1 MNRGIISRAP
11 QRTPALVCWCFAA
24 LVACSA
30 ATAKGPGD
38 GFNPGANGNVTR
50 IGTQADGKLLVSGE
64 FGYIGGGQ
72 GIRFARLHADGRFD
86 SSFITDINGT
96 VTGTAQ
102 LDDGRVLV
110 HGFFTQVDGVERFGL
125 AMLGTDGKLDPSFT
139 LATANFGESV
149 TGFARQKDGKIVVA
163 GSFSQL
169 GDKATWA
176 VARLNADGSL
186 DETFATPF
194 NHPDW
199 NGGLADAV
207 AVQPDGKIIVV
218 GYFEPADGSTPL
230 AVARLNADGTLDD
243 SFAALPD
250 EVAGALYFSIRRVAV
265 QGDGGIVMGG
275 AIAFDFDGTSWSG
288 LLRLQPDGTLDTGYT
303 PLPDGAVDDLV
314 VHPDGRAVIAGP
326 FTEVDGQPQARIARL
341 RLDGSLDPTF
351 DAQAN
356 AAVRAIGLQGDG
368 KLVLGGSFSQVDGMG
383 RSRLARLERDGSLE
397 VDFIAGADSI
407 YPGLDGEAR
416 CLLLQPDGAL
426 LAGCGFSYVGSEARE
441 MARLRP
447 DGSIDPTF
455 NAPAFL
461 PAFNNAVSLM
471 ALQPDGRVVIGGRF
485 TSVDGNARHGFARL
499 MADGTL
505 DAAFAPADWSTGNN
519 GRVFALALQPDGKIL
534 MAGYYNVGDAPLTAR
549 IARYNTDGTI
559 DAGFVAPV
567 VDSTID
573 AMVVQ
578 PDGRILIAGFFSTV
592 NGTPRPAL
600 ARLHGDGSLDESFVP
615 ALDADGSVVQTLQLQ
630 PDGSIL
636 VAGNFSIGGTGTPIA
651 RLHDDGSLDT
661 SFQAPVID
669 GSVLTLA
676 LQTDGALAIGGTFRS
691 IGGVRRLGFARLHAD
706 GSLDTASNVAIG
718 MVTALAQQQDGK
730 LFAAGAFADVDGLPR
745 LNIVRLRSDGA
756 AVQTLSSNSAG
767 TLTWTLGGSMPA
779 IDQTVFDLSLDGT
792 SWTRLGE
799 GTRLV
804 DGFQLA
810 GASLPRETGMW
821 VRAQGIARGGEGGTA
836 NGSSSLLESV
846 ARIRLPA
853 TTAVFTVTQQAG
865 AGGQLDPSSPLSA
878 DEGAIVELTVLP
890 DAGHALQAI
899 TGCGGVLDGLV
910 YRTAPLIAD
919 CIVSATFTT
928 VQMQIF
934 ADDFEGGDL

>member
-11 QRTPALVCWCFAA
+11 QRTLALVWCFAA
-24 LVACSA
+24 LIAWSA
-30 ATAKGPGD
+30 AIAKGPGD

-64 FGYIGGGQ
+64 FSYIGGGQ

-86 SSFITDINGT
+86 ASFITDINGP
-96 VTGTAQ
+96 VTGSVQ

-125 AMLGTDGKLDPSFT
+125 AMLGADGKLDPGFT
-139 LATANFGESV
+139 LATASFSESV
-149 TGFARQKDGKIVVA
+149 TGFARQKDGKIVVV

-186 DETFATPF
+186 DETFAAPF
-194 NHPDW
+194 NNSGW
-199 NGGLADAV
+199 NGGLADVV
-207 AVQPDGKIIVV
+207 ALQPDGKIIVV
-218 GYFEPADGSTPL
+218 GYFEPANGNAPL
-230 AVARLNADGTLDD
+230 AVVRLNADGTLDE
-243 SFAALPD
+243 SFAPLPD
-250 EVAGALYFSIRRVAV
+250 EVAGALFFSLRRVAV
-265 QGDGGIVMGG
+265 QGDGGIVLGG

-288 LLRLQPDGTLDTGYT
+288 LLRLQPDGTLDTSYT
-303 PLPDGAVDDLV
+303 PMPNGAVDDLV

-326 FTEVDGQPQARIARL
+326 FTDVDGQPQARIARL
-341 RLDGSLDPTF
+341 LLDGSVDPTF

-368 KLVLGGSFSQVDGMG
+368 KIVLGGSFSQVDGVG

-407 YPGLDGEAR
+407 YPGFDGQPR
-416 CLLLQPDGAL
+416 CLLLQTDGAL

-447 DGSIDPTF
+447 DGSIDPAF
-455 NAPAFL
+455 NAPTFL
-461 PAFNNAVSLM
+461 PAFNNSVSLM
-471 ALQPDGRVVIGGRF
+471 ALQPDGRIVIGGNF
-485 TSVDGNARHGFARL
+485 TSVDGTARYGFARL
-499 MADGTL
+499 LADGSL
-505 DAAFAPADWSTGNN
+505 DAAFAPADWSAGNN
-519 GRVFALALQPDGKIL
+519 GSLHALALQPDGRIL
-534 MAGYYNVGDAPLTAR
+534 MAGYYTVGNEPLTPH
-549 IARYNTDGTI
+549 IARYDANGTL
-559 DAGFVAPV
+559 DASFVAPA
-567 VDSTID
+567 VDSSID

-600 ARLHGDGSLDESFVP
+600 ARLLADGSLDTSFVTGVE
-615 ALDADGSVVQTLQLQ
+615 ADGGVIQTLQLQ
-630 PDGSIL
+630 PDGKIL
-636 VAGNFSIGGTGTPIA
+636 IAGNFSLPGASAPIA
-651 RLHDDGSLDT
+651 RLHSDGSVD
-661 SFQAPVID
+661 SGFQPPAID

-676 LQTDGALAIGGTFRS
+676 LQTDGSLAIGGTFRH
-691 IGGVRRLGFARLHAD
+691 IGGVRRLNFARLHAD
-706 GSLDTASNVAIG
+706 GSLDTTSDVAIG
-718 MVTALAQQQDGK
+718 LVTALAQQQDGK
-730 LFAAGAFADVDGLPR
+730 LFAAGTFAEVDGLPR
-745 LNIVRLRSDGA
+745 LNIVRLRASGA

-767 TLTWTLGGSMPA
+767 SLTWTLGGSMPA
-779 IDQTVFDLSLDGT
+779 IDQAMFDLSLDGI

-799 GTRLV
+799 GARLA

-810 GASLPRETGMW
+810 AAPLPRETGVW

-836 NGSSSLLESV
+836 NGSSSLFESV

-853 TTAVFTVTQQAG
+853 ATAMFTVTPQAG

-878 DEGAIVELTVLP
+878 DEGAIVELTVVP
-890 DAGHALQAI
+890 DAGYAVQAI
-899 TGCGGVLDGLV
+899 TGCGGALDGLV

-919 CIVSATFTT
+919 CTVSATFST
-928 VQMQIF
+928 VQMHIF
-934 ADDFEGGDL
+934 SDDFEGAAL